1 MELIA
6 GTQIIRLIAALAL
19 VLALMLGLNLFI
31 RRVQGHN
38 GVNRLGQK
46 RRLSVI
52 EVTPLDGRR
61 RLVLLRRDDREHLVI
76 LGATGETVVETGI
89 TISATDEN
97 KNDAA

>member
-31 RRVQGHN
+31 RRIQGKTM
-38 GVNRLGQK
+38 NRLGQK
-46 RRLSVI
+46 RRLSVVEI
-52 EVTPLDGRR
+52 TPLDGRR

-89 TISATDEN
+89 TAPVADEK